1 MQIEDNY
8 LDIETL
14 LFVNQSL
21 GRPLKRIQ
29 VKKYMNL
36 YAEHSGSS
44 A

>member
-14 LFVNQSL
+14 LFGNQSL

-29 VKKYMNL
+29 VKKVH
-36 YAEHSGSS
+36 EFIRRTQRF
-44 A
+44 